1 MYQNR
6 GTLSTAW
13 LRPEPLGAYN
23 AGLKRGTA
31 REGREEEGKKRR
43 GRRKGEGRGDQDL
56 PKFYDRSLPLHCWS
70 VLLNAAVCWRRN
82 SCYLAG
88 LFTTPGRSR
97 RTLASCTGRRRNTLN
112 RLTCSDRSGGANI
125 HCCGIF

>member
-31 REGREEEGKKRR
+31 REGREEEGKKE
-43 GRRKGEGRGDQDL
+43 GEEGKEKGEVTRIS
-56 PKFYDRSLPLHCWS
+56 PSFMTDRCR
-70 VLLNAAVCWRRN
+70 CI
-82 SCYLAG
+82 AG
-88 LFTTPGRSR
+88 LY
-97 RTLASCTGRRRNTLN
+97 C
-112 RLTCSDRSGGANI
+112 
-125 HCCGIF
+125 